1 MVVEQTLINKHS
13 VCEFISG
20 LLLLSFM
27 IFSNNPLI
35 MFYLRVKQSKHISL
49 WYMRGPLV
57 ESEYQTFFESLI
69 LAQDERWRC
78 ALSMQVERDQQ
89 WSSGRRVSNA

>member
-1 MVVEQTLINKHS
+1 
-13 VCEFISG
+13 
-20 LLLLSFM
+20 
-27 IFSNNPLI
+27 
-35 MFYLRVKQSKHISL
+35 MFYLSVKQSKHISL
-49 WYMRGPLV
+49 WYMQGPLV

-89 WSSGRRVSNA
+89 WFSGRRVSNA